1 MLRQVTISGT
11 GTGPAGGLPPT
22 TYSCLCV
29 SVCLPPP
36 PFSQT
41 RRCSR
46 ILEKRHVL
54 SWLCTGSQKTHSF
67 SSPALWRLCLVTLS
81 KTFYLPEPLILQKS
95 ETQLGG
101 Y

>member
-11 GTGPAGGLPPT
+11 GTNH
-22 TYSCLCV
+22 LCV
-29 SVCLPPP
+29 SLCVCLPAPP
-36 PFSQT
+36 PPLSLSQT
-41 RRCSR
+41 RCCSR